1 MVALYLALTT
11 LVEVNTITF
20 STVMFRPSITESLRY
35 LMQRSASSTVSMV
48 TKANPRETR
57 VWGSR
62 TTWQP
67 TT

>member
-1 MVALYLALTT
+1 
-11 LVEVNTITF
+11 
-20 STVMFRPSITESLRY
+20 
-35 LMQRSASSTVSMV
+35 VSMV